1 MTAQTTH
8 PTWSFYI
15 GVGAG
20 LQDIVPLR
28 DIDIPEAAKPYLNK
42 RGIYSLNIPVENDSP
57 WSPNFYL
64 GASYN
69 FHPRWRV
76 SLQGGNQNIMQE
88 NYHAMVFSADALV
101 GYDFLPHPHHALY
114 LEAGFGG
121 YFTWNKMGYLWKGKD
136 GDGNQ
141 IVIDGVPE
149 EIYVDLG
156 RNDTRNLS
164 IPLKASYQY
173 NVFGPYWVGAY
184 VQGRVNFLHE
194 RFAPLTTASAGIELR
209 YTLGHTKQKVEKRE
223 HRSIIPAIFTR
234 QRVIHDTIY
243 VPQVCERIVHDTV
256 YVEVPHYVEVTP
268 TAALEDDL
276 EKWVYFEVAKY
287 DLPPYEAELLMHYDF
302 SQVKSVSI
310 TAYTCG
316 LGTERANRVL
326 AERRL
331 DTVVRLLRQR
341 GVTIESQQCI
351 NSADVTPRFRSVK
364 IEITK
369 QSGN

>member
-1 MTAQTTH
+1 MAQTAH

-15 GVGAG
+15 GAGVG

-28 DIDIPEAAKPYLNK
+28 NIAIPEAAKPYLNK

-57 WSPNFYL
+57 WSPSFSF
-64 GASYN
+64 GVSYN

-88 NYHAMVFSADALV
+88 NYHAMVLSADALV
-101 GYDFLPHPHHALY
+101 GYDLVPHPHHALC

-136 GDGNQ
+136 GEGNQ

-164 IPLKASYQY
+164 LPLKASYQY
-173 NVFGPYWVGAY
+173 NVFGPYWAGAY
-184 VQGRVNFLHE
+184 VQGRANFLHE
-194 RFAPLTTASAGIELR
+194 RFAPFSTAAAGIELR
-209 YTLGHTKQKVEKRE
+209 YTLGYTKQRMEKRD
-223 HRSIIPAIFTR
+223 RRPVIPAVFTR
-234 QRVIHDTIY
+234 QCVIHDTIY
-243 VPQVCERIVHDTV
+243 TTQARERIVHDTV
-256 YVEVPHYVEVTP
+256 RVEVPRPAEGAPAAAADEV
-268 TAALEDDL
+268 LET
-276 EKWVYFEVAKY
+276 WVFFEVAQSV
-287 DLPPYEAELLMHYDF
+287 LPPHEAELLMHCDF
-302 SQVKSVSI
+302 SHATAVAL

-316 LGTERANRVL
+316 LGTERSNRDL

-331 DTVVRLLRQR
+331 DTVATLLRQR
-341 GVTIESQQCI
+341 GVNIVSQQCV
-351 NSADVTPRFRSVK
+351 NATEVTPRFRSVR
-364 IEITK
+364 IEITQQPGK
-369 QSGN
+369 